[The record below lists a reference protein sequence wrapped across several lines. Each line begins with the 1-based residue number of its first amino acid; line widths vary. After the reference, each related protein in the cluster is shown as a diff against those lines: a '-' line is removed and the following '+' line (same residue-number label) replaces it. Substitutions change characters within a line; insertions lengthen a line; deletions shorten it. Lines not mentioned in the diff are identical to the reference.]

1 MGLLTAKIHTQR
13 QAERTPLTSLGADL
27 TSLGADGASAKRRAN
42 RGRAGNARPRPR
54 GRDLGLLPSPELHD
68 QGWSATQRP
77 VAVAPPG
84 RSQPSM
90 LRGMHGRFVRKGS
103 LAFCPLHQ

>member
-1 MGLLTAKIHTQR
+1 MGLLTANIHTQR
-13 QAERTPLTSLGADL
+13 QAGRTPL

-42 RGRAGNARPRPR
+42 RARAGNARPRPR

-77 VAVAPPG
+77 VAVAPGPL
-84 RSQPSM
+84 PAIDAPVECTAA
-90 LRGMHGRFVRKGS
+90 LLEKG
-103 LAFCPLHQ
+103 L